1 MQHYLCWADFTASII
16 SPVKQVLVTR
26 SELFNWNMCWAK
38 YLFTSKASFGDSFRV
53 GLTEV
58 FAEIWN
64 FLAWYTWY
72 ILSNLATENCVL
84 KKKSIRLFILRLL
97 VFFRNSQ
104 PQNISFWL
112 CSIWGKRICSIIW
125 CDCFHIL
132 LIREWHKALKSLT
145 GNTCGCCII
154 NILNAN
160 TNQRLS

>member
-84 KKKSIRLFILRLL
+84 KKKVSGYSFWGCWFFFEIVNHRTFPSGCVPFEANAYVRL
-97 VFFRNSQ
+97 SGATAS
-104 PQNISFWL
+104 ISF
-112 CSIWGKRICSIIW
+112 SS
-125 CDCFHIL
+125 
-132 LIREWHKALKSLT
+132 E
-145 GNTCGCCII
+145 N
-154 NILNAN
+154 NIKL
-160 TNQRLS
+160 